1 MTEFRLP
8 FIVSQWLG
16 KFLPKYKSQFWF
28 LSNISEILQS
38 LKISFIPFA
47 NDLSAATIK
56 IWWLSFFLFA
66 HFAFFKLSS
75 IADLMNFI
83 RTNWVDQEEKLK
95 DSRKYICRL
104 RFYSEIHFRSSQVNA
119 IYQFY
124 FCFYLSYNQYWNT
137 GYPAVWGVKVVE
149 KIIFSQRNCSKFS
162 FLKYQCKTKI
172 VFVHAQKCELNYPL
186 MIVFRNL
193 SARTYH

>member
-16 KFLPKYKSQFWF
+16 KYKSQFCKIF
-28 LSNISEILQS
+28 IKYFRDITKFKNIFH
-38 LKISFIPFA
+38 SFCKRFVSG
-47 NDLSAATIK
+47 NNKDLVIE
-56 IWWLSFFLFA
+56 FFLFA

-172 VFVHAQKCELNYPL
+172 VFVHTQKCELNYTL